1 LTHNSFVYSK
11 KLINGTQDRHLK
23 MSQSEVMKVQAAGN
37 GDDANSEQVERKVQK
52 AVVATTAATP
62 DGELQMKHPLQNTWT
77 LWFYKNDKSQSWEA
91 NQKPVINFDTVEDFW
106 SLYNHIEV
114 ASKLQIGSDY
124 SLFKKGIKPMW
135 EDPHNK
141 DGGRWLISLDRNMR
155 SLHLDNFWMEVLL
168 LLIGEAFGEHH
179 GQLVNG
185 AVVNIRG
192 KGDKIAI
199 WMSSATHG
207 EAILEVGRRI
217 KSRLDIR
224 KVDIVFENHQDTQ
237 NKHGSRG
244 KATYYL

>member
-1 LTHNSFVYSK
+1 MGNSDERLTHNSFVYSK

-114 ASKLQIGSDY
+114 ASNS
-124 SLFKKGIKPMW
+124 
-135 EDPHNK
+135 
-141 DGGRWLISLDRNMR
+141 R
-155 SLHLDNFWMEVLL
+155 S
-168 LLIGEAFGEHH
+168 GPTTAFSRM
-179 GQLVNG
+179 
-185 AVVNIRG
+185 A
-192 KGDKIAI
+192 
-199 WMSSATHG
+199 SSPC
-207 EAILEVGRRI
+207 
-217 KSRLDIR
+217 
-224 KVDIVFENHQDTQ
+224 
-237 NKHGSRG
+237 
-244 KATYYL
+244 

>member
-1 LTHNSFVYSK
+1 
-11 KLINGTQDRHLK
+11 
-23 MSQSEVMKVQAAGN
+23 M
-37 GDDANSEQVERKVQK
+37 
-52 AVVATTAATP
+52 
-62 DGELQMKHPLQNTWT
+62 
-77 LWFYKNDKSQSWEA
+77 WFYKNDKSQSWEA

-141 DGGRWLISLDRNMR
+141 DGGREDLPTKRTFHVFPKQLLSIWVILGVTRWLISLDRNMR

-168 LLIGEAFGEHH
+168 LLIGEAFGEQH

-185 AVVNIRG
+185 AVVNIRD
-192 KGDKIAI
+192 KRQVRDKIAI

-207 EAILEVGRRI
+207 ESILEVGRHI

-237 NKHGSRG
+237 THKHGSRR